1 MNYTSNMGMNMP
13 DENDKFS
20 IEHFN
25 TNTQALDI
33 VGKPDEYKNT
43 KTYAVG
49 DLCIHNNILYK
60 CIIAVETAEEFNA
73 EKWEVTS
80 LCKEEIA
87 NKTAIAEL
95 NENITFPDGTGFY
108 PDEQDGQKGYN
119 TSPNRGADTFFPF
132 NNLSNLVNVYSHS
145 GANYVYTAE
154 KSGYAIYTAF
164 NGSEPTIENI
174 SGKAKKIK
182 YDNKSTSHGTEQL
195 YIAYLLAGDK
205 ITAKAATGWSLLF
218 V

>member
-1 MNYTSNMGMNMP
+1 MYIRTLA
-13 DENDKFS
+13 
-20 IEHFN
+20 
-25 TNTQALDI
+25 Q
-33 VGKPDEYKNT
+33 
-43 KTYAVG
+43 
-49 DLCIHNNILYK
+49 
-60 CIIAVETAEEFNA
+60 
-73 EKWEVTS
+73 
-80 LCKEEIA
+80 
-87 NKTAIAEL
+87 
-95 NENITFPDGTGFY
+95 IT
-108 PDEQDGQKGYN
+108 
-119 TSPNRGADTFFPF
+119 
-132 NNLSNLVNVYSHS
+132 
-145 GANYVYTAE
+145 YTAE

>member
-25 TNTQALDI
+25 TNTQSLDI

-60 CIIAVETAEEFNA
+60 CITAVETAEEFNA

-95 NENITFPDGTGFY
+95 NEKILIPKRLPTGDLNDAYPSSVGITIYICISTDKNIPVNDTGFV
-108 PDEQDGQKGYN
+108 E
-119 TSPNRGADTFFPF
+119 S
-132 NNLSNLVNVYSHS
+132 
-145 GANYVYTAE
+145 
-154 KSGYAIYTAF
+154 
-164 NGSEPTIENI
+164 
-174 SGKAKKIK
+174 IK
-182 YDNKSTSHGTEQL
+182 YDDNAKIQLFYSLNNNNVYKRKDVGKWST
-195 YIAYLLAGDK
+195 
-205 ITAKAATGWSLLF
+205 

>member
-1 MNYTSNMGMNMP
+1 MYPTLSTPFGHNKSPQSGSLETSYLMGRCS
-13 DENDKFS
+13 DHKSLLSDK
-20 IEHFN
+20 
-25 TNTQALDI
+25 
-33 VGKPDEYKNT
+33 KNHPST
-43 KTYAVG
+43 
-49 DLCIHNNILYK
+49 
-60 CIIAVETAEEFNA
+60 
-73 EKWEVTS
+73 
-80 LCKEEIA
+80 
-87 NKTAIAEL
+87 EL
-95 NENITFPDGTGFY
+95 NENLTFPDGTGFY

-145 GANYVYTAE
+145 GSNYVYTAE

-195 YIAYLLAGDK
+195 YIAYLFAGDK

-218 V
+218 G

>member
-60 CIIAVETAEEFNA
+60 CITAVETAEEFNA

-95 NENITFPDGTGFY
+95 TENFA
-108 PDEQDGQKGYN
+108 
-119 TSPNRGADTFFPF
+119 S
-132 NNLSNLVNVYSHS
+132 
-145 GANYVYTAE
+145 
-154 KSGYAIYTAF
+154 
-164 NGSEPTIENI
+164 
-174 SGKAKKIK
+174 KIK
-182 YDNKSTSHGTEQL
+182 LSDGGYIGVRPYWDDNIV
-195 YIAYLLAGDK
+195 YIDLMKDSKNGVIVGLSQTGLIYFKVQNGVQTRVWDK
-205 ITAKAATGWSLLF
+205 
-218 V
+218 

>member
-25 TNTQALDI
+25 TNTQTLDI

-95 NENITFPDGTGFY
+95 NENMVPNYNNMSTLYQGNSDIITQVTTINKDGWLQCVAKTAAASGMPFIRLYINNVMVYEKTGITSNYSYAWSPLFRVK
-108 PDEQDGQKGYN
+108 KG
-119 TSPNRGADTFFPF
+119 D
-132 NNLSNLVNVYSHS
+132 
-145 GANYVYTAE
+145 
-154 KSGYAIYTAF
+154 I
-164 NGSEPTIENI
+164 
-174 SGKAKKIK
+174 IK
-182 YDNKSTSHGTEQL
+182 YTLTTETSDGLKEL
-195 YIAYLLAGDK
+195 RFYLQ
-205 ITAKAATGWSLLF
+205 
-218 V
+218 

>member
-1 MNYTSNMGMNMP
+1 MGMNMP

-43 KTYAVG
+43 KTYEVG

-60 CIIAVETAEEFNA
+60 CITAVETAEEFNA

-95 NENITFPDGTGFY
+95 TENSNWKQLLLAENIPSSFTQYKVQWRGYKELLFAYGFY
-108 PDEQDGQKGYN
+108 ANVLETIIEPVFLFETHNGEGNRIVFGDSDEVEIYA
-119 TSPNRGADTFFPF
+119 SLPNSDEAMFIKNSGRTT
-132 NNLSNLVNVYSHS
+132 NLLR
-145 GANYVYTAE
+145 
-154 KSGYAIYTAF
+154 IY
-164 NGSEPTIENI
+164 GR
-174 SGKAKKIK
+174 
-182 YDNKSTSHGTEQL
+182 
-195 YIAYLLAGDK
+195 
-205 ITAKAATGWSLLF
+205 
-218 V
+218 

>member
-1 MNYTSNMGMNMP
+1 MCPTSNQLFSDNSIFFLILDNINHFANSAAHIHEVHFYFRCP
-13 DENDKFS
+13 NAPSEN
-20 IEHFN
+20 
-25 TNTQALDI
+25 L
-33 VGKPDEYKNT
+33 
-43 KTYAVG
+43 
-49 DLCIHNNILYK
+49 
-60 CIIAVETAEEFNA
+60 
-73 EKWEVTS
+73 
-80 LCKEEIA
+80 
-87 NKTAIAEL
+87 
-95 NENITFPDGTGFY
+95 TFPDGTGFY

-205 ITAKAATGWSLLF
+205 ITAKAATGWSLLSI
-218 V
+218 

>member
-95 NENITFPDGTGFY
+95 NENMANKTHLKGSDEIIPGHFSITHRITHFGW
-108 PDEQDGQKGYN
+108 
-119 TSPNRGADTFFPF
+119 
-132 NNLSNLVNVYSHS
+132 
-145 GANYVYTAE
+145 TA
-154 KSGYAIYTAF
+154 
-164 NGSEPTIENI
+164 
-174 SGKAKKIK
+174 SGKLVVTVDGK
-182 YDNKSTSHGTEQL
+182 TG
-195 YIAYLLAGDK
+195 YISVSF
-205 ITAKAATGWSLLF
+205 T
-218 V
+218 

>member
-1 MNYTSNMGMNMP
+1 MVYFYFRFPNALSENLTASDNLQFKFATDGEGNY
-13 DENDKFS
+13 
-20 IEHFN
+20 
-25 TNTQALDI
+25 
-33 VGKPDEYKNT
+33 
-43 KTYAVG
+43 
-49 DLCIHNNILYK
+49 
-60 CIIAVETAEEFNA
+60 
-73 EKWEVTS
+73 
-80 LCKEEIA
+80 
-87 NKTAIAEL
+87 
-95 NENITFPDGTGFY
+95 
-108 PDEQDGQKGYN
+108 GYL
-119 TSPNRGADTFFPF
+119 GADGSLIPF

>member
-1 MNYTSNMGMNMP
+1 MVGALIISASFLNKRLTSN
-13 DENDKFS
+13 
-20 IEHFN
+20 
-25 TNTQALDI
+25 
-33 VGKPDEYKNT
+33 
-43 KTYAVG
+43 
-49 DLCIHNNILYK
+49 
-60 CIIAVETAEEFNA
+60 
-73 EKWEVTS
+73 
-80 LCKEEIA
+80 
-87 NKTAIAEL
+87 EL
-95 NENITFPDGTGFY
+95 TENITFPDGTGFY